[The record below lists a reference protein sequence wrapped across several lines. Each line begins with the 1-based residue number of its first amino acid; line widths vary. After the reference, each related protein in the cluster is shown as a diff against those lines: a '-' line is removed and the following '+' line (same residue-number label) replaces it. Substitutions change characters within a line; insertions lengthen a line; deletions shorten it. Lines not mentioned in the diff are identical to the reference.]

1 MGHTKALHISVKCK
15 DFMIAR
21 CLVNNGS
28 SLNVMPKSTLN
39 KLPIDDSYLKPSFTV
54 VRAFDG
60 TKRKVI
66 GEISLPIQVGPK
78 VFQVDFHVMD
88 INPAYSLLLG
98 RPWLHTAGA
107 VPSSLHQKLKFA
119 IDGKL
124 KCSERRM
131 RW

>member
-21 CLVNNGS
+21 CLVDNGS

-60 TKRKVI
+60 TNAK
-66 GEISLPIQVGPK
+66 S
-78 VFQVDFHVMD
+78 
-88 INPAYSLLLG
+88 
-98 RPWLHTAGA
+98 
-107 VPSSLHQKLKFA
+107 
-119 IDGKL
+119 
-124 KCSERRM
+124 
-131 RW
+131 